1 MTPPDRPLVTQI
13 DAFTDRRFAG
23 NPAAVVVLDGPADP
37 VWMQSVA
44 TEVNVSATAFLH
56 RIDDSW
62 GLRWFTP
69 TVEVDLCG
77 HATLAS
83 AHHLMIDHGITDP
96 VVTFETRSG
105 RLLATRLDA
114 GWVELDLPADPPAEL
129 PAPDGLLAAL
139 RLDTEQVVAVARGR
153 FDLLVEV
160 RDAAT
165 VRGLAPDFAALRTL
179 PVRGVSVTAAGDGEH
194 DLVSRFFAPGSG
206 IDEDPVTGSAHC
218 LLGPY
223 WSARLGRRDLLAY
236 QASTRGGVVRLRVDD
251 PGIPLRAPSVCA
263 WPGRPCTRSRRV

>member
-1 MTPPDRPLVTQI
+1 M
-13 DAFTDRRFAG
+13 
-23 NPAAVVVLDGPADP
+23 VVLDGPADP

-139 RLDTEQVVAVARGR
+139 RLDTEQVVDRRPRAVRPARRGAR
-153 FDLLVEV
+153 RRHRAGARSGL
-160 RDAAT
+160 RRPPDAA
-165 VRGLAPDFAALRTL
+165 
-179 PVRGVSVTAAGDGEH
+179 
-194 DLVSRFFAPGSG
+194 GSG
-206 IDEDPVTGSAHC
+206 GVGH
-218 LLGPY
+218 
-223 WSARLGRRDLLAY
+223 
-236 QASTRGGVVRLRVDD
+236 GG
-251 PGIPLRAPSVCA
+251 G
-263 WPGRPCTRSRRV
+263 